1 MSVIK
6 LHESVDGNTKFVVR
20 NDLPHQMPV
29 LAAINSKNHTPTHPH
44 THIRAYACAHTYKV
58 NMVSWYLCG

>member
-6 LHESVDGNTKFVVR
+6 LHESVDGKTKFVVR

-29 LAAINSKNHTPTHPH
+29 LAAINFNNHPPTHPPTH
-44 THIRAYACAHTYKV
+44 THTRMRMCAHIQGDHSKLV
-58 NMVSWYLCG
+58 LA